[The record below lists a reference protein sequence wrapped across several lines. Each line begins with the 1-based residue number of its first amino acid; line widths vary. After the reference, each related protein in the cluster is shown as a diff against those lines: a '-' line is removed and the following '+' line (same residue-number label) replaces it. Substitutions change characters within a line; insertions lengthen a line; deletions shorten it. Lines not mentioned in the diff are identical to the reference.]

1 MASPGHTR
9 QNPSTTS
16 IATASSLST
25 GQYDDY
31 LQVPGQGFDY
41 TSDNG
46 SSYGYSSPGDSPA
59 GDISPDQ
66 SFGEGGAGV
75 RRSLSAS
82 SVGTGRRAR
91 HVSQAC
97 DSCKVKKTKCDGASP
112 CGVCEKNGWKCIVTS
127 KDNRKTPNKAY
138 VASLEREAQNLRQ
151 RAEVAQRQ
159 VQSMR
164 QKVLAYEEKLKTAGI
179 IAGVQGSGSGSMG
192 TVIDGGAGKLSI
204 QIPQPRRREGAEGE
218 GAELLGMGEKLVRDR
233 SGSLTAYAGPSP
245 LAHLATSPAPGPPSS
260 PPAPDPQVPKLGW
273 SSIAVAPEIQ
283 LQAAQNF
290 FGLSGTELL
299 PLADQVLRLLELGL
313 SPGTPPAAPGQPLEL
328 THAFYN
334 ALLANALQFLP
345 PHVGILRSN
354 IEHFAASAQD
364 IGGIFGHGGM
374 GNVLGL
380 GLLAQWC
387 AGAGEFDIGW
397 QYAGMSARMMQSLGL
412 HLDYTRRERD
422 IAWASLGAQEK
433 KLRNTVYWVVYIQD
447 KLWYLW
453 VGRTTAVADNE
464 AVPLPEAEGDTHEPS
479 LVFRAYCQLM
489 RIAARILPGVYA
501 ADAAEQDSLMP
512 AIDAHRLALDAWLNS
527 QPDLLKPTPKAMETA
542 SLALRHLHMVYHW
555 LRILLDRPFYRQI
568 TVPLAQEPGVTRTD
582 ASLRAMMNLLG
593 PWDSK
598 LARPIPAQPHI
609 PAPLPLTPQLAQI
622 VLTTGITWLHSA
634 VAFHKFS
641 KKRKDEG
648 VEKAR
653 ICLRLL
659 HEGGHRSFSGM
670 LRRLMRKYFSSI
682 EISDPAVRS
691 LGAMTGLGINTGLG
705 MNGPILP
712 PGGIA
717 VPVLPQ
723 VQMSPPADNDN
734 FSPDAQTIFSQEP
747 APFEPGNTNMTLAMG
762 TLQAFP
768 PDLLSPPH
776 YSPNSASPM
785 ASGLHTPLSGYA
797 NLQPNGQLAPWHGG
811 PDTQMIEIMDQYL
824 QNYSNADQDGPNNG
838 AGEPGSSGQNPGQGM
853 MSGFAA
859 DWVQQQQQEQR
870 QHPQLQN
877 PYGAYQ
883 QEPEDYAMDQS
894 GNADMLELDGPGSAG
909 QGGND
914 AFRGRYSQKT
924 IVPQPGITRGVSP
937 GNLGWPGMNP

>member
-1 MASPGHTR
+1 MAAPGHTR

-16 IATASSLST
+16 ITTASST

-31 LQVPGQGFDY
+31 LQVPGQGYDY
-41 TSDNG
+41 TSDA
-46 SSYGYSSPGDSPA
+46 SSYAYSSPGDSPA

-97 DSCKVKKTKCDGASP
+97 DSCKVKKTKCDGANP
-112 CGVCEKNGWKCIVTS
+112 CSVCEKNGWKCITTS

-138 VASLEREAQNLRQ
+138 VASLEREATNLRQ
-151 RAEVAQRQ
+151 RNDVHQRQ
-159 VQSMR
+159 LAAMR
-164 QKVLAYEEKLKTAGI
+164 QKVLAYEEKLKSAGLS
-179 IAGVQGSGSGSMG
+179 ADGTGGSGMSVTTG
-192 TVIDGGAGKLSI
+192 TGGTTVEGPRLSI
-204 QIPQPRRREGAEGE
+204 QIPQARRREGSGEGE

-260 PPAPDPQVPKLGW
+260 PPVPDPQAPKLGW

-283 LQAAQNF
+283 VQAVRNF

-299 PLADQVLRLLELGL
+299 PVAEQTLHLLEYGL
-313 SPGTPPAAPGQPLEL
+313 APTTPPATPGQPLEL
-328 THAFYN
+328 TPAFYN
-334 ALLANALQFLP
+334 ALMANALQFLP
-345 PHVGILRSN
+345 PHAGILRSN
-354 IEHFAASAQD
+354 VEHFASAAQD
-364 IGGIFGHGGM
+364 IGGIFGHQGM

-387 AGAGEFDIGW
+387 AGAGEFDVGW

-412 HLDYTRRERD
+412 HLDFTRRERD
-422 IAWASLGAQEK
+422 IAWASLSPMEK
-433 KLRNTVYWVVYIQD
+433 KLRNLVYWIVYIQD

-453 VGRTTAVADNE
+453 VGRATAVQDNE
-464 AVPLPEAEGDTHEPS
+464 EVPLPEAEGETHEAS

-489 RIAARILPGVYA
+489 RIAGRIMPSVYG
-501 ADAAEQDSLMP
+501 AERSEEL
-512 AIDAHRLALDAWLNS
+512 AVIDAHRLALDSWLNS

-542 SLALRHLHMVYHW
+542 SLSLRHLHMVYHW

-568 TVPLAQEPGVTRTD
+568 TQQLAQETGVMRTD
-582 ASLRAMMNLLG
+582 ASLRAIMNLLG

-598 LARPIPAQPHI
+598 IARAGPMQTHI
-609 PAPLPLTPQLAQI
+609 PVPLPLTPQLAQI

-659 HEGGHRSFSGM
+659 HEGGHRAFSAM

-682 EISDPAVRS
+682 EISEPGVRGLNAS
-691 LGAMTGLGINTGLG
+691 MTGLGINTGPSG
-705 MNGPILP
+705 AILP

-717 VPVLPQ
+717 VPMLPQ
-723 VQMSPPADNDN
+723 VQMSPPADSDN

-747 APFEPGNTNMTLAMG
+747 APFEPGNTNMSLAMG
-762 TLQAFP
+762 TLTAFP

-785 ASGLHTPLSGYA
+785 ASGLHTPINGYA
-797 NLQPNGQLAPWHGG
+797 QLQPNGQLAPWNNGG
-811 PDTQMIEIMDQYL
+811 PDTQMIEIMSEYL
-824 QNYSNADQDGPNNG
+824 QNYSSEDGVQG
-838 AGEPGSSGQNPGQGM
+838 EAGPSSAGNDGLM
-853 MSGFAA
+853 TGFVP
-859 DWVQQQQQEQR
+859 DWVQQQQEQR
-870 QHPQLQN
+870 QQQQQPQIQN
-877 PYGAYQ
+877 PYGVYQ

-894 GNADMLELDGPGSAG
+894 ASGEMMDGANNA
-909 QGGND
+909 ND

-924 IVPQPGITRGVSP
+924 IVPQPGVTRGVSP
-937 GNLGWPGMNP
+937 GNLGWPGMNA